1 MFSVYLK
8 YIKDCLRFIK
18 QHLMIG
24 ECDLSFVY
32 GNPKSSKLDFR
43 VLRNPILNDKK
54 EL

>member
-24 ECDLSFVY
+24 ECDVSFVY
-32 GNPKSSKLDFR
+32 GKFQKQQTGLQSA
-43 VLRNPILNDKK
+43 
-54 EL
+54 